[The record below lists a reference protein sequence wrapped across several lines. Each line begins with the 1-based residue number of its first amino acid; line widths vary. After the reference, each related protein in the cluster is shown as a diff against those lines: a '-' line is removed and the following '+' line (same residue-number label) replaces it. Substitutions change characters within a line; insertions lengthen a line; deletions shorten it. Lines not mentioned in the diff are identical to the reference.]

1 MQRNYKIKAITL
13 FHNIIV
19 LHIDSKNT
27 SFYKK
32 SVVGSKGQIL
42 VVKYYEHNKILDDHG
57 LLLIS
62 YRNTISKLKWKV

>member
-1 MQRNYKIKAITL
+1 MLRLGLTYSEQKGSDIYQGLSVYCILGKVQRNYKIKAITL

-42 VVKYYEHNKILDDHG
+42 VVKY
-57 LLLIS
+57 
-62 YRNTISKLKWKV
+62 